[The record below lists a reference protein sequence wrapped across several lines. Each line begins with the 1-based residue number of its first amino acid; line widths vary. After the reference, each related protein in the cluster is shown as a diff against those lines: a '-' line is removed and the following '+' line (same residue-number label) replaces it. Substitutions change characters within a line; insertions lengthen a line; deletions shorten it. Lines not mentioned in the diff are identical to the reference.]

1 MAKFI
6 LGSITKNNKETTNE
20 ENIRNQTGLTI
31 PKTPVK
37 KKTSKEWTIPL
48 KKFWVETHSLADG
61 FAYALRVNLI
71 IALLSL
77 LVVHFCPGVEEEFP
91 ILFQFFEGIIIF
103 YEFLLKT
110 GFTLL
115 VLFFKFFSFQ
125 WGDIPAS
132 VYAIFSTA
140 GDLLWELIHWIEQ
153 ISFWWILFN
162 Q

>member
-153 ISFWWILFN
+153 ISF
-162 Q
+162 